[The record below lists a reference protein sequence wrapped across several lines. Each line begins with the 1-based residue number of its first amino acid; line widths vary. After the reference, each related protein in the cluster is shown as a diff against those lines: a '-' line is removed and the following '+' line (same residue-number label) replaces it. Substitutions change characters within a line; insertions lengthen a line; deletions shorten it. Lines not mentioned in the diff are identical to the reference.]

1 MGVIYKITSPSGR
14 IYVGQTI
21 DFKKRYASHKHFLKK
36 GDRQH
41 ILYNSFKKYGFENHK
56 FEIIEEVPDEK
67 LNEREIFWIKELKTC
82 VHDNKEGMNMTFGGE
97 SGGGPWMYDIER
109 RKRQAK
115 KFSGLGNPF
124 FGKHHTIEF
133 KIKKSKEVS
142 EYNKRRGIKVPEWGK
157 DKGLNAIRQ
166 PIIAY
171 DQNGDFI
178 CEFPSQKEA
187 SLKLKINTRT
197 ISDSVTLRRSQAK
210 GYHFRLKTEN
220 YPLKIDVGIVKQ
232 QTVKRPVLL
241 ISEDF
246 EVMGEYPSALEASM
260 ELQVPK
266 TTINR
271 ACQYNWLTPIRTGH
285 VFIYRDLWDDLK
297 MKEIV

>member
-14 IYVGQTI
+14 IYVGQTS

-36 GDRQH
+36 GDRQY
-41 ILYNSFKKYGFENHK
+41 ILYNSFKKHGFENHK

-67 LNEREIFWIKELKTC
+67 LNEREVFWIKELNTC
-82 VHDNKEGMNMTFGGE
+82 VHDNKRGMNMTPGGE
-97 SGGGPWMYDIER
+97 SGSGPWMHDIER
-109 RKRQAK
+109 RKKQAQ
-115 KFSGLGNPF
+115 KFSGVGNPF
-124 FGKHHTIEF
+124 FGKQHTEEF

-142 EYNKRRGIKVPEWGK
+142 EYNKKIGWKIPEWGVI
-157 DKGLNAIRQ
+157 KGRLKVMKPIVGYDSSGNFIGEFQSFTAAAKLLNIS
-166 PIIAY
+166 I
-171 DQNGDFI
+171 
-178 CEFPSQKEA
+178 EA
-187 SLKLKINTRT
+187 VRDSANQRT
-197 ISDSVTLRRSQAK
+197 SQAK
-210 GYHFRLKTEN
+210 GYHFKYKIEN
-220 YPLKIDVGIVKQ
+220 YPLKIEIGRVNRHN
-232 QTVKRPVLL
+232 VKRTVLL

-246 EVMGEYPSALEASM
+246 EVMAEYPSALEASI